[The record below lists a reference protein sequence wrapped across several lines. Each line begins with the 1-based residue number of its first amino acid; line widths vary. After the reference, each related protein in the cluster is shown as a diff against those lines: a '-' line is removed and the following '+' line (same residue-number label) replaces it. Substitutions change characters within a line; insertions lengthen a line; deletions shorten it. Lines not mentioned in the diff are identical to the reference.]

1 MTRAFSVFRPHRVR
15 PSLAGVKWKQE
26 RILKHVLC
34 VVDVGIFDRVV
45 YVDTMLG
52 PRFGGTSASHK
63 PCDDPFGAHLET
75 SAIPSGGALTGDCS
89 PFRVGMRS

>member
-1 MTRAFSVFRPHRVR
+1 
-15 PSLAGVKWKQE
+15 
-26 RILKHVLC
+26 
-34 VVDVGIFDRVV
+34 
-45 YVDTMLG
+45 MLG